1 MFWREKTEKPSELKI
16 VCPGVFKSL
25 LSNTAATSR
34 MWPFKLKLI
43 NSKPLRLTGHISGA
57 QETHVAVVQ
66 YWAMQIKNVSIIP
79 ESSVGQHL
87 SSERSWEIKF
97 FDLYEVFFIP
107 I

>member
-79 ESSVGQHL
+79 EGSVGQHL
-87 SSERSWEIKF
+87 SK
-97 FDLYEVFFIP
+97 
-107 I
+107 